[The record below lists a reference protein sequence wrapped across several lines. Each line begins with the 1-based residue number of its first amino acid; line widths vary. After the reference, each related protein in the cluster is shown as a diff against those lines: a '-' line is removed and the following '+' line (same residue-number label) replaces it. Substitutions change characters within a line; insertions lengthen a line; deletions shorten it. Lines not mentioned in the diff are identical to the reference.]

1 MDIIKLKSFL
11 TIANLLS
18 FSEASEQ
25 LYVSQSSLSKQII
38 SLEKE
43 LKCQLFDRSK
53 KRISL
58 TTAGNLTLIHAQT
71 IVMEYE
77 TLLQELKKLNHDSLN
92 LVKISSIPVMAHY
105 GFTSLI
111 GNFAKINPTII
122 INLQELEGNQI
133 IPSLESMEYD
143 FAFMRSDS
151 IDKLIFESIPLY
163 EDHLVAVLPLSHPLA
178 EKALISISQ
187 LAQDYFL
194 FFDPVTLIYDISYNA
209 CIHAGFKPKVIHTG
223 TRVENIAELIS
234 SGMGISLIM
243 EKVVTYLN
251 NPFLSIVP
259 LKEMITSQLS
269 LVRKRD
275 RKMTPSA
282 ILFWNQIKKRDFGGI
297 TSQL

>member
-1 MDIIKLKSFL
+1 MDIIKLKSFM

-43 LKCQLFDRSK
+43 FGYQLFDRSK

-58 TTAGNLTLIHAQT
+58 TKAGNLTLNHTQT

-77 TLLQELKKLNHDSLN
+77 TLLQELENLNHDYSN
-92 LVKISSIPVMAHY
+92 MVKISSIPVMAHY

-122 INLQELEGNQI
+122 INVQELEGNQI

-151 IDKLIFESIPLY
+151 IDPLKFEFIPLY
-163 EDHLVAVLPLSHPLA
+163 EDHLVAVLPLNHPLA
-178 EKALISISQ
+178 KKELISISQ
-187 LAQDYFL
+187 LAQDFFL

-209 CIHAGFKPKVIHTG
+209 CIHSGFKPKVIHTG

-234 SGMGISLIM
+234 SGMGVSLIM
-243 EKVVTYLN
+243 QRVVTYLN

-259 LKEMITSQLS
+259 LKEVLTSQLS
-269 LVRKRD
+269 LVRIRD
-275 RKMTPSA
+275 RKMNESST
-282 ILFWNQIKKRDFGGI
+282 LFWNQIKKGDFGGL
-297 TSQL
+297 TPQL